1 MLRGFKTIMFNM
13 LPNGLNPIVKCKYSF
28 ETIMFNIVSKV
39 PS

>member
-13 LPNGLNPIVKCKYSF
+13 LPNGLNPFVKYKYSF